1 MAMERCDKEEDGKEN
16 AKEKMAKKKCP
27 TVKRRHRGGTRFP
40 HAVLSR
46 DSTVYSSGCVR
57 GSQAEGREVEKNIN
71 ALSNRYSEMD
81 SALDNN
87 MTTER
92 LEKAVDVL
100 REINSPAQLRTATRE
115 QENHSVRLSTIETQT
130 IPNLDKRI
138 TKMEHLH
145 NGRHISVPSN

>member
-1 MAMERCDKEEDGKEN
+1 VELDFRMLFSLGTALC
-16 AKEKMAKKKCP
+16 
-27 TVKRRHRGGTRFP
+27 TVVAAF
-40 HAVLSR
+40 V
-46 DSTVYSSGCVR
+46 VVR
-57 GSQAEGREVEKNIN
+57 QKVAEVEKNIN

-81 SALDNN
+81 SALDNNN

-138 TKMEHLH
+138 SKMEHLH
-145 NGRHISVPSN
+145 NGRHIPVPNS